1 MKSDARRKSGPSQ
14 MMIERGQ
21 LARMAARRLA
31 VAETGQKNAALF
43 ALSDI
48 LIEDAKTLLAANA
61 RDLSS
66 GRERGLD
73 AALMDRLEL
82 TPPRIEAMASGVR
95 EIAELPDPVGEVF
108 DMKTRPSGIQVG
120 RMRVPLGVVGI
131 IYESRPNVTA
141 DAAALCL
148 KSGNACILRGG
159 SEALNS
165 NQAIARCIDRALRS
179 VGLPTDAVQVIDI
192 TDREVVGDLLSM
204 PQYVDVVIPRGGKS
218 LVAFVSDNARVPVIK
233 HLDGICHVYIDS
245 AADVEKALA
254 VAVNAKTQ
262 RLGTCNTMETL
273 LVDRTLAAAILP
285 ELERI
290 YIEHGIELRGCEQTR
305 RIIGSARPA
314 TAQDWDT
321 EYLGPMYWYATN
333 LLRTHR
339 LLGGESR
346 LPFGRQALSLMRAFT
361 TRFNPTD
368 EGHFFATFDISSG
381 EPLFDRIEEGWQ
393 LTPQSSTG
401 ELASGV
407 VGLRAPIS
415 PNTDTNFQREF
426 TARLARVVRI
436 CGAAYACSER
446 QSPSF
451 RKGKDMGRDDTKLRS
466 HVTTHMAFIFGHA
479 FG

>member
-1 MKSDARRKSGPSQ
+1 

-48 LIEDAKTLLAANA
+48 LIEDAKTLLAANV

-82 TPPRIEAMASGVR
+82 TPQRIEAMASGVR

-120 RMRVPLGVVGI
+120 RMRVPLGVIGI

-204 PQYVDVVIPRGGKS
+204 PQYIDVVIPRGGKS

-233 HLDGICHVYIDS
+233 HLDGICHVYIDA

-314 TAQDWDT
+314 TAQDWET
-321 EYLGPMYWYATN
+321 EYLGPILSIRVVEGLDEAIEHIDRHSSKHTDAIVTEN
-333 LLRTHR
+333 LSHARR
-339 LLGGESR
+339 FVREVDSSSVMVN
-346 LPFGRQALSLMRAFT
+346 AS
-361 TRFNPTD
+361 TRFADGYEYGLGAEIGISTD
-368 EGHFFATFDISSG
+368 KFHARG
-381 EPLFDRIEEGWQ
+381 P
-393 LTPQSSTG
+393 
-401 ELASGV
+401 
-407 VGLRAPIS
+407 VGLDGLTSIKWIVFG
-415 PNTDTNFQREF
+415 DGH
-426 TARLARVVRI
+426 VR
-436 CGAAYACSER
+436 
-446 QSPSF
+446 
-451 RKGKDMGRDDTKLRS
+451 
-466 HVTTHMAFIFGHA
+466 
-479 FG
+479 

>member
-82 TPPRIEAMASGVR
+82 TPQRIEAMASGVR

-120 RMRVPLGVVGI
+120 RMRVPLGVIGI

-314 TAQDWDT
+314 TAQDWET
-321 EYLGPMYWYATN
+321 EYLGPILSIRVVEGLDEAIEHIDRHSSKHTDAIVTEN
-333 LLRTHR
+333 LSHARR
-339 LLGGESR
+339 FVREVDSSSVMVN
-346 LPFGRQALSLMRAFT
+346 AS
-361 TRFNPTD
+361 TRFADGYEYGLGAEIGISTD
-368 EGHFFATFDISSG
+368 KFHARG
-381 EPLFDRIEEGWQ
+381 P
-393 LTPQSSTG
+393 
-401 ELASGV
+401 
-407 VGLRAPIS
+407 VGLDGLTSIKWIVFG
-415 PNTDTNFQREF
+415 DGH
-426 TARLARVVRI
+426 VR
-436 CGAAYACSER
+436 
-446 QSPSF
+446 
-451 RKGKDMGRDDTKLRS
+451 
-466 HVTTHMAFIFGHA
+466 
-479 FG
+479 